1 MSRLQRLQVW
11 IAAIVVSVGLAVV
24 PAIAAG
30 TQTFTGK
37 VSDAMCG
44 AKHEE
49 GVDPATCVRAC
60 VKKGAKYALVVGD
73 KVYTLD
79 TSNQAEKDELDKL
92 AWEQATVKGT
102 ANGDTIEVKAVM
114 AAK

>member
-1 MSRLQRLQVW
+1 MSGFRTFVTTLTLASALTLVSAVSW
-11 IAAIVVSVGLAVV
+11 AA
-24 PAIAAG
+24 

-44 AKHEE
+44 AKHSE
-49 GVDPATCVRAC
+49 GVDPATCTRAC

-79 TSNQAEKDELDKL
+79 TSDQATLAKLNDL
-92 AWEQATVKGT
+92 AWQQAKVTGS
-102 ANGDTIEVKAVM
+102 ANGDTIAVKTVT

>member
-1 MSRLQRLQVW
+1 MSRLKMLQVW
-11 IAAIVVSVGLAVV
+11 LAAVALSAMLAVL
-24 PAIAAG
+24 PALAAG

-44 AKHEE
+44 AKHSE
-49 GVDPATCVRAC
+49 GMDPATCVRAC

-79 TSNQAEKDELDKL
+79 TSNQANLDELNKL
-92 AWEQATVKGT
+92 AWEQAKVTGT
-102 ANGDTIEVKAVM
+102 ANGNTIEVKSVT
-114 AAK
+114 AAQ

>member
-1 MSRLQRLQVW
+1 MSRVRSLFVTATLASALTLMSASAW
-11 IAAIVVSVGLAVV
+11 AA
-24 PAIAAG
+24 

-44 AKHEE
+44 AKHSEA
-49 GVDPATCVRAC
+49 GVDPATCTRAC
-60 VKKGAKYALVVGD
+60 VKKGANYALVVGD

-79 TSNQAEKDELDKL
+79 TSDQATLDKLNKL
-92 AWEQATVKGT
+92 AWEQAKVTGTVS
-102 ANGDTIEVKAVM
+102 GDTIAVKSVS

>member
-1 MSRLQRLQVW
+1 MCRSKRLQVW
-11 IAAIVVSVGLAVV
+11 LATVALMGAFSIL
-24 PAIAAG
+24 PALAAG
-30 TQTFTGK
+30 TQTLTGK

-44 AKHEE
+44 AKHSE

-79 TSNQAEKDELDKL
+79 TSSQAELDTLNQL
-92 AWEQATVKGT
+92 AWEQAKVTGTV
-102 ANGDTIEVKAVM
+102 NGDTIAVKSVS